1 MVNSLFQNSNLFIAG
16 FLKTGLAK
24 NTLGG
29 EALRTLPLADLSRNS
44 LFQALEAWNRLG
56 SPLRAVSL
64 TSSRARSGFL
74 KLLNY
79 LLLVVLQSSY

>member
-64 TSSRARSGFL
+64 TPSRAISGFL
-74 KLLNY
+74 KLLHY
-79 LLLVVLQSSY
+79 LLLVVL